1 MGNEYSKNA
10 STRKYSRVSEYLVLE
25 YSLAIFFFIFNYLS
39 TREYSKRVLLEASRH
54 YMIIYYFFLGTGSL
68 RMSPIQPTK
77 TATLGKSRVCRL
89 FIVCRRC
96 QTSCRRH
103 QTSFLQSTPPS
114 VPCVRLSACLCFERL
129 TISDLYISHL
139 HLFKSRSATAAFTG
153 PTLNWIL
160 FCYVSLVSQ
169 PVCWTEYYW
178 PSELREL
185 TLT

>member
-1 MGNEYSKNA
+1 MSRSRKEYG
-10 STRKYSRVSEYLVLE
+10 RYLEFTIVLMQKSM
-25 YSLAIFFFIFNYLS
+25 YNDANIYNFF
-39 TREYSKRVLLEASRH
+39 
-54 YMIIYYFFLGTGSL
+54 GTGSL
-68 RMSPIQPTK
+68 IMSPIQPTK

-114 VPCVRLSACLCFERL
+114 RPSVRLSACLCFERL

-153 PTLNWIL
+153 PTLNRIL
-160 FCYVSLVSQ
+160 FCYVWSVSM

-185 TLT
+185 TIT